1 MHQANNRKRF
11 SFGITDLGAAKKI
24 KNVSN
29 KQNEEMYLGKIAS
42 TEVFLSQETRMIV
55 KKE

>member
-1 MHQANNRKRF
+1 MHLANNRKRF

-55 KKE
+55 